1 MADNSETPPEENAL
15 PEREKNRIPAYKVAE
30 RTERFPEEQR
40 KAIRALHA
48 YYYDTGKSVAEIG
61 ALIGYDGGNVS
72 KIFSGTYTG
81 NLDAVVHAISRFLRL
96 SEERSSVNKAPYIK
110 TALYHE
116 IEEVCQAALVYQ
128 KLAFIYGESQVGKT
142 EALLQYTSEHKHET
156 TYVEMPVG
164 GAMTHFTVAL
174 ADRLRLSSTQRD
186 GILQLNI
193 MRSLGPSNLLIVD
206 ETSRALQART
216 YRGATL
222 RTMDFIR
229 ALHDNTG
236 CGIVLCGTNVFRDQM
251 ADKALAKFLNQFNR
265 RTIIRRQLPDV
276 PSRADLNA
284 FARHYSLEAA
294 SGDAYELQKMIVRQ
308 HGLGVWLTT
317 LRAAANKAS
326 KEKRPLT
333 WEHVIKARKF
343 FTDAEKITTEDGL

>member
-1 MADNSETPPEENAL
+1 METSETAPAEKGLN
-15 PEREKNRIPAYKVAE
+15 EREKNRIPAYKVAE
-30 RTERFPEEQR
+30 RTEQLPDEQR
-40 KAIRALHA
+40 KAIRRLHA
-48 YYYDTGKSVAEIG
+48 YYYDSGKSLADVG
-61 ALIGYDGGNVS
+61 DQIGYDGGNVS

-81 NLDAVVHAISRFLRL
+81 NLDAVAHAINRFFKL
-96 SEERSSVNKAPYIK
+96 SDERAAVKKAPYIE
-110 TALYHE
+110 TALYQE

-142 EALLQYTSEHKHET
+142 AGLLHYTAEHNHGET

-164 GAMTHFTVAL
+164 GSMTHFLAAL
-174 ADRLRLSSTQRD
+174 ADKLRLSKQQRD
-186 GILQLNI
+186 GVLQLNI
-193 MRSLGPSNLLIVD
+193 MRCLGPTNLLIID
-206 ETSRALQART
+206 EVVRALQART
-216 YRGATL
+216 YGGTTL

-229 ALHDNTG
+229 AIHDNTG

-284 FARHYSLEAA
+284 FARHYQLEAA
-294 SGDAYELQKMIVRQ
+294 TGDAYELQKLIVRTQ
-308 HGLGVWLTT
+308 GLGVWLTT

-326 KEKRPLT
+326 KEKRALT
-333 WEHVIKARKF
+333 WEHVIRARKF
-343 FTDAEKITTEDGL
+343 FTDAEKSQTEDEL